1 MCASASVSVS
11 LVNWTPLAWSWSR
24 SSSAFSMM
32 PLWTTAMRLCASV
45 WGCAL
50 VSFGSPWVAQRVWP
64 RPMVGLLAVLALVLA
79 ALVLDPLAL
88 AVCLAASLS
97 RRSWTRPAVLVIW
110 SLPRLMTA
118 RPAES

>member
-1 MCASASVSVS
+1 VAVSSAASSAAIMCASASVSVS
-11 LVNWTPLAWSWSR
+11 LTSFTPLAWSWSR
-24 SSSAFSMM
+24 RNSAFSMM

-64 RPMVGLLAVLALVLA
+64 RPMVDLGVVAF
-79 ALVLDPLAL
+79 
-88 AVCLAASLS
+88 CLAASLS
-97 RRSWTRPAVLVIW
+97 RRSWTRPAVLVTW
-110 SLPRLMTA
+110 SLPLLMTA

>member
-11 LVNWTPLAWSWSR
+11 LVKWTPLAWSWSR
-24 SSSAFSMM
+24 SCSAFSMM

-64 RPMVGLLAVLALVLA
+64 MPIVGLLLVLVVLALDVLA
-79 ALVLDPLAL
+79 VAA
-88 AVCLAASLS
+88 CLAASLS